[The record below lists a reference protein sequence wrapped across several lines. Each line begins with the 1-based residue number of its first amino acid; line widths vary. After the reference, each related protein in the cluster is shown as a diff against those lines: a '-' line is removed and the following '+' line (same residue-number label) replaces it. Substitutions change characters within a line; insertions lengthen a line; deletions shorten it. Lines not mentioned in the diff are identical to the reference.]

1 MNLIIT
7 KPYIQNVEGEDK
19 TRLVSNIKIEGKKD
33 YKMWLEVENEYAE
46 YLTPEV
52 ADCFVVGLM
61 LYAMDHNLN
70 IKSEAPIT
78 ERLHYQLTE
87 YMIPA
92 LNRNIPS
99 YKRITIDA
107 PLANIS
113 FGGKYAATGISCGV
127 DSFYTILKNQNH
139 SEESGLNV
147 KYLTYFNAGASGMY
161 GGKRAR
167 RIFNERAIKFREVA
181 TELGCGFVTV
191 DTNMNEFLHQNHEAT
206 HVFRTLCIP
215 MALQK
220 LFKVYYFSSTF
231 EYNLFKFEK
240 FDPSY
245 YDILTMPNLST
256 DNIRFVLVGG
266 ETTRQKKVEFIAD
279 NEIVKR
285 NLNVCV
291 LTTNNCGMCIKC
303 MRTILNLYV
312 AGKLDEFG
320 DCFNVARFYRNR
332 RKYIQWALL
341 NQHKVDMPELVDNLK
356 KKGLVKK
363 SDYYLPFIK

>member
-1 MNLIIT
+1 MDLIIT

-19 TRLVSNIKIEGKKD
+19 TRLVSTIKIEGKKD
-33 YKMWLEVENEYAE
+33 YEMWLEVKKEYGE

-92 LNRNIPS
+92 LNKNIPS

-107 PLANIS
+107 PLANIT

-167 RIFNERAIKFREVA
+167 RSFQERAVKFHEVA
-181 TELGCGFVTV
+181 TQLGCEFVTV

-215 MALQK
+215 LALQK
-220 LFKVYYFSSTF
+220 LFKVYYFSSGC
-231 EYNLFKFEK
+231 EYKDFRFEK
-240 FDPSY
+240 FDPAF

-279 NEIVKR
+279 HEIVKR

-291 LTTNNCGMCIKC
+291 WRTNNCGICGKC
-303 MRTILNLYV
+303 MRTMLNLYV
-312 AGKLDEFG
+312 AGKLDEYG

-341 NQHKVDMPELVDNLK
+341 NQHKVDMPELVDTLK